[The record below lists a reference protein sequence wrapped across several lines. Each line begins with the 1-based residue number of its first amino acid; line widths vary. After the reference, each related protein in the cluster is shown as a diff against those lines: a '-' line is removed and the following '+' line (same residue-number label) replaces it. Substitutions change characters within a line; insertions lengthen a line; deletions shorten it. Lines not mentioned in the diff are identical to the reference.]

1 MSDLK
6 YPMTSKRVVVL
17 LAAIA
22 AVCTIG
28 RIQAGAGP
36 RSMISIDDLNWKGM
50 YSVPAIGQADAGA
63 GTTQYSSGTLAVRY
77 VGSERRLL
85 VPNFAIVPATGQNF
99 GDLVEWRVPAQ
110 PRYVGSDPAAAP
122 PMVEVRRWK
131 NWTSYGSTP
140 SWQDRATGG
149 RIGGIYF
156 DQATNVI
163 WYQIYNYY
171 NSTNHPFLGATQLLD
186 SADVSSGGNYAQ
198 VGVKYGPWW
207 YGNTTTPST
216 EWKKATYW
224 LAATPADAKADLGG
238 HSALVGASVGSVGGS
253 GYLGPGFAA
262 IDFPSLNSA
271 PNSVV
276 PLGLPL
282 ADYSSSS
289 TQTPSAARRSP
300 TYSIIEWPGHE
311 TINVGGLYLPT
322 AGRGYWNMSLDQV
335 NSFVWVQTP
344 TLEGIL
350 LFGREVSGKIAYG
363 TNPLS
368 LSAGWAGS
376 GAADLNDLSRQAPDL
391 AFGYSGENFTPML
404 FGYDASQVRQIGRG
418 ARSPFSDGI
427 NPIEMGNWKTKFPNV
442 PLGKDGTGPRPR
454 PTFDYLGNTG
464 FWDNVA
470 QELIWVPPTS
480 TVDYTPTVQ
489 FFTVGTGPAP
499 PRNVRIIR

>member
-171 NSTNHPFLGATQLLD
+171 NSTNHPFLVVA
-186 SADVSSGGNYAQ
+186 
-198 VGVKYGPWW
+198 
-207 YGNTTTPST
+207 TTPR
-216 EWKKATYW
+216 
-224 LAATPADAKADLGG
+224 
-238 HSALVGASVGSVGGS
+238 S
-253 GYLGPGFAA
+253 G
-262 IDFPSLNSA
+262 
-271 PNSVV
+271 
-276 PLGLPL
+276 
-282 ADYSSSS
+282 SS
-289 TQTPSAARRSP
+289 TAR
-300 TYSIIEWPGHE
+300 
-311 TINVGGLYLPT
+311 GGT
-322 AGRGYWNMSLDQV
+322 ATRPRRVLNGRKPRTGWRRRQPMPRLT
-335 NSFVWVQTP
+335 W
-344 TLEGIL
+344 G
-350 LFGREVSGKIAYG
+350 G
-363 TNPLS
+363 TALS
-368 LSAGWAGS
+368 LERPSDRSEGRDTWA
-376 GAADLNDLSRQAPDL
+376 L
-391 AFGYSGENFTPML
+391 ALP
-404 FGYDASQVRQIGRG
+404 
-418 ARSPFSDGI
+418 RSIS
-427 NPIEMGNWKTKFPNV
+427 
-442 PLGKDGTGPRPR
+442 LR
-454 PTFDYLGNTG
+454 
-464 FWDNVA
+464 
-470 QELIWVPPTS
+470 
-480 TVDYTPTVQ
+480 
-489 FFTVGTGPAP
+489 
-499 PRNVRIIR
+499 